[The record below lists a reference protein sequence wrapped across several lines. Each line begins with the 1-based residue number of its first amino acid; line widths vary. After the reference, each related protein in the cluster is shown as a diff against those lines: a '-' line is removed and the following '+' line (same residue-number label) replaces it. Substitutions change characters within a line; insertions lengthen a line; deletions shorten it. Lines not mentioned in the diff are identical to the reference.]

1 MNYEE
6 KTEALVDLLENN
18 EVTEAQVTYLLEWLQ
33 GNGYVEAYSEK
44 EAIRIGEET
53 LGMVVRVRNEVKF

>member
-33 GNGYVEAYSEK
+33 GNGYVENTAA
-44 EAIRIGEET
+44 EAMEQEE
-53 LGMVVRVRNEVKF
+53 LQYDKDVKNGLYGN

>member
-33 GNGYVEAYSEK
+33 GNGYVENTQ
-44 EAIRIGEET
+44 EE
-53 LGMVVRVRNEVKF
+53 LQYDKDVKNGLYGN

>member
-18 EVTEAQVTYLLEWLQ
+18 EVTEAQVTYLLEWWQ
-33 GNGYVEAYSEK
+33 GNGYVEDTMEQ
-44 EAIRIGEET
+44 EE
-53 LGMVVRVRNEVKF
+53 LQYDKDVKNGLYGN

>member
-33 GNGYVEAYSEK
+33 GNGYVEDTMEQ
-44 EAIRIGEET
+44 EE
-53 LGMVVRVRNEVKF
+53 LQYDKDVKNGLYGN

>member
-33 GNGYVEAYSEK
+33 GNGYVENTMEQ
-44 EAIRIGEET
+44 EE
-53 LGMVVRVRNEVKF
+53 LQYDKDVKNGLYGN